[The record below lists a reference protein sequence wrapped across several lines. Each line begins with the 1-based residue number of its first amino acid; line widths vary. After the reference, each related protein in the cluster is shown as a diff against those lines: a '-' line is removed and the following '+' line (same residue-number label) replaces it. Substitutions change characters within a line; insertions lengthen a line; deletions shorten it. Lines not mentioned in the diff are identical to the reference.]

1 MLDKRYIQQ
10 KYNSIETRQIA
21 DICYNVAGI
30 EIFNILK
37 QDLDDP
43 SQKIVTIVTVEK
55 LYRELLLELGLKEED
70 LHNSYRKHLKRFIL
84 ENVPGVL
91 FKKSTHANGPEI
103 VFRSKC
109 ATEGMPKK
117 NIIKMISDIFTLV
130 VMQSFFCKRQVTY
143 EPKTSVERESMY
155 SLIETPL
162 NVGVRLYLHQT
173 TRSKKLID
181 MFSGLNL
188 RISYER

>member
-10 KYNSIETRQIA
+10 KYNSIETREIA

-91 FKKSTHANGPEI
+91 FKK
-103 VFRSKC
+103 
-109 ATEGMPKK
+109 
-117 NIIKMISDIFTLV
+117 
-130 VMQSFFCKRQVTY
+130 
-143 EPKTSVERESMY
+143 
-155 SLIETPL
+155 
-162 NVGVRLYLHQT
+162 
-173 TRSKKLID
+173 
-181 MFSGLNL
+181 
-188 RISYER
+188 